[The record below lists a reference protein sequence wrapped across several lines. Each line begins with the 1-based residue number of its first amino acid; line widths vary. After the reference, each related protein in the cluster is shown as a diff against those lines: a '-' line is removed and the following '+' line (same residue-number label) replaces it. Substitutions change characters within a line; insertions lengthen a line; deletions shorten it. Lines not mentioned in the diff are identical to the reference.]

1 MHTVTVLYIFQVQL
15 TYSTHRDEKYSFYI
29 SFPECCSLDVDVDVS
44 EDNVVILLKK
54 ETAADKLAHQWQKF
68 FVGLNAS
75 QTTVSDA
82 AAPV

>member
-1 MHTVTVLYIFQVQL
+1 M
-15 TYSTHRDEKYSFYI
+15 
-29 SFPECCSLDVDVDVS
+29 DVS

-82 AAPV
+82 APPVASCIIVLLVLLFDTIGETVSDNFQC